1 MNACKYYILQKLMLA
16 KIKSQTRIASNTVSC
31 KISKYKK
38 SEIKTVNGFKQV
50 EITTVLLFIIY
61 HFSLLWS

>member
-50 EITTVLLFIIY
+50 EITTVLL
-61 HFSLLWS
+61 